1 MARATLAV
9 VVAAVAPPA
18 PLPLHCPAC
27 LEDYFEVLEEK
38 WAMVVGME
46 LVVMVRAM
54 EFSFAASDPQLT
66 LRAQLAMRV
75 MKR

>member
-1 MARATLAV
+1 MV
-9 VVAAVAPPA
+9 VAAAVAPPPPPP
-18 PLPLHCPAC
+18 PLLCPAC

-38 WAMVVGME
+38 WAMVV
-46 LVVMVRAM
+46 VMVRAM

-66 LRAQLAMRV
+66 LWAQLAMMV